1 VQAGGSP
8 SSANSPTHPH
18 SLLYAHIHTHTPP
31 HPPPQWQVLGVCKSL
46 CHHAR
51 HRCTAVTGGDKL
63 GAQVAALSRPQDV
76 VVCTPGRLLQ
86 HVQDN
91 TVYLGDVQYLIL
103 DEAVRDCLAPFSTLR
118 GVPSG
123 VAMSVNLSF
132 SPSAPSQIA

>member
-1 VQAGGSP
+1 
-8 SSANSPTHPH
+8 
-18 SLLYAHIHTHTPP
+18 
-31 HPPPQWQVLGVCKSL
+31 VLGVCKSL

-76 VVCTPGRLLQ
+76 VICTPGRLLQ

-103 DEAVRDCLAPFSTLR
+103 DEADTMFDAGFGADIKKLLVPLRRHDNKQCVMVAATMSKPVRALMTEQVLR
-118 GVPSG
+118 RAS
-123 VAMSVNLSF
+123 LLD
-132 SPSAPSQIA
+132 SQ